1 MIPLVQAENVQ
12 AEDVQILLEE
22 QDQTQRSENK

>member
-12 AEDVQILLEE
+12 AEDAQILLEE
-22 QDQTQRSENK
+22 QEQTQRSENK